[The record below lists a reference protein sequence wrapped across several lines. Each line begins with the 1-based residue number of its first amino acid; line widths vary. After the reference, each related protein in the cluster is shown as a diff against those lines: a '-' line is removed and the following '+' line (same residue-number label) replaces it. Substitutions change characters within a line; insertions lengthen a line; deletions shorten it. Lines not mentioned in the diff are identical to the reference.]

1 MKAICPEC
9 KHRFPVPVQ
18 FVGRSVKCPQ
28 CREVMEISRPPR
40 SRLAKFLQTAVVFV
54 AGAGLLGFSCWVL
67 LRAPESEKI
76 QRAVASAK
84 AQVNNERRIEQQKT
98 EEIIA
103 VLQAE
108 ADEATAKEQTAN
120 EEIKHLQEIL
130 NLVVGQ
136 LKQKE
141 DQINIMMEEL
151 GKVNE
156 SVADEAERKRQKQQS
171 NLTQALIKGSDVW
184 SLAGMNGLEVV
195 AELEGIP
202 QDSNITEQQLRNDAE
217 QLLRE
222 NGIEVLSA
230 SEILKRPGRPRLV
243 IRVLLLEPETETD
256 TAVVN
261 INLDLKQSVLLGRDS
276 TILCV
281 DVTTWAKN
289 GWTRAKADDGLTD
302 ISKEINNY
310 INEFISDYRTS
321 NPDEMT
327 SQGEPPQ
334 QNMN

>member
-1 MKAICPEC
+1 MKAICPQC
-9 KHRFPVPVQ
+9 KHSFPVPVQ

-28 CREVMEISRPPR
+28 CREVMEISRPPK
-40 SRLAKFLQTAVVFV
+40 SRLVKFLQGAVVSV
-54 AGAGLLGFSCWVL
+54 AGAGLLGFSCWLL

-76 QRAVASAK
+76 QQAVTDAK
-84 AQVNNERRIEQQKT
+84 AQVTNERRIEQQKT

-103 VLQAE
+103 ALQAE
-108 ADEATAKEQTAN
+108 ADEATAKNQAAE
-120 EEIKHLQEIL
+120 EEIKHLQETL
-130 NLVVGQ
+130 NFVAEQ
-136 LKQKE
+136 LEQKE
-141 DQINIMMEEL
+141 EQIAIMMEEL
-151 GKVNE
+151 GELNE

-171 NLTQALIKGSDVW
+171 NLAQALDKGSDVW

-202 QDSNITEQQLRNDAE
+202 HDPNITEQQLRNDAE
-217 QLLRE
+217 HLLSQ

-230 SEILKRPGRPRLV
+230 SEILTRPGRPRLV
-243 IRVLLLEPETETD
+243 IRVLSLEPEAETD

-261 INLDLKQSVLLGRDS
+261 IDLDLKQSVFLGRDS

-281 DVTTWAKN
+281 DATTWAKN
-289 GWTRAKADDGLTD
+289 GWVRVKADNGLTD

-321 NPDEMT
+321 NPDEII
-327 SQGEPPQ
+327 SQEEQPQ
-334 QNMN
+334 

>member
-1 MKAICPEC
+1 
-9 KHRFPVPVQ
+9 
-18 FVGRSVKCPQ
+18 
-28 CREVMEISRPPR
+28 MEISRPPK
-40 SRLAKFLQTAVVFV
+40 SRLVKYLQRAIVFV

-67 LRAPESEKI
+67 LRSPGSEKI
-76 QRAVASAK
+76 QQAVTAAK
-84 AQVNNERRIEQQKT
+84 IRINNERQIEQQKS

-103 VLQAE
+103 ALQAE
-108 ADEATAKEQTAN
+108 ADEATAKDQAAT
-120 EEIKHLQEIL
+120 EEIKHLQETL
-130 NLVVGQ
+130 NFVIEQ

-141 DQINIMMEEL
+141 EQVGIMTEEL

-156 SVADEAERKRQKQQS
+156 SVADEVERKRQKQQS
-171 NLTQALIKGSDVW
+171 NLLQSLTKGSDVW
-184 SLAGMNGLEVV
+184 SLAGMNGLGVV

-202 QDSNITEQQLRNDAE
+202 QDPNITEQQLRNDAE

-230 SEILKRPGRPRLV
+230 SEILNKPGRPHLV
-243 IRVLLLEPETETD
+243 IRVLSLEPEAETD

-261 INLDLKQSVLLGRDS
+261 INLDLKQSVFLGRDS

-289 GWTRAKADDGLTD
+289 GWTMVKADDGLTD

-327 SQGEPPQ
+327 SQEEPPQ
-334 QNMN
+334 

>member
-1 MKAICPEC
+1 
-9 KHRFPVPVQ
+9 
-18 FVGRSVKCPQ
+18 
-28 CREVMEISRPPR
+28 MEISRPPK
-40 SRLAKFLQTAVVFV
+40 SRLAKFLQGTVVFV
-54 AGAGLLGFSCWVL
+54 AGAGLLVFIFWLL

-76 QRAVASAK
+76 QQAVAAAK
-84 AQVNNERRIEQQKT
+84 AQVNNDRRIEQQKT

-103 VLQAE
+103 ALQAE
-108 ADEATAKEQTAN
+108 ADEATAKDQAAA
-120 EEIKHLQEIL
+120 EEIKGLQETL
-130 NLVVGQ
+130 NLAAEQ

-141 DQINIMMEEL
+141 ELIGIMMEEL

-195 AELEGIP
+195 AEFEGIP
-202 QDSNITEQQLRNDAE
+202 QDPKITEQQVRNDAE

-230 SEILKRPGRPRLV
+230 SEALKKPGRPRLV
-243 IRVLLLEPETETD
+243 IRVLSPAPEAETD

-261 INLDLKQSVLLGRDS
+261 IDLDLKQSVFLGRDS

-281 DVTTWAKN
+281 DVTTWEKN
-289 GWTRAKADDGLTD
+289 GWVRANTKDGLTD

-321 NPDEMT
+321 NPDEIT

-334 QNMN
+334 QDMN